1 MSVISHWQVPTI
13 FIAPGV
19 TWYRKF
25 EIRVKGKGSWW
36 IFDSFLVSR
45 NRVGQ
50 GRETL
55 LFSCLLLT
63 HLTNS
68 GKSRNPEV
76 FLPCFVD
83 FSPCPCRPLNQIWVH
98 PELSLCFLCI
108 SLIAYQAILIFEYLS
123 EVQIG
128 PHLLIE
134 ILYFMH
140 NVLLKA
146 QSFYFF
152 NVSLLLSP
160 YLPPFP
166 SPPDSSWKAQNLFS
180 KW

>member
-13 FIAPGV
+13 FIAPGM

-83 FSPCPCRPLNQIWVH
+83 FSPCPLPASKPDMSPSWIVFVFSLYISYCLSGNLDIW
-98 PELSLCFLCI
+98 I
-108 SLIAYQAILIFEYLS
+108 SFRSA
-123 EVQIG
+123 
-128 PHLLIE
+128 
-134 ILYFMH
+134 
-140 NVLLKA
+140 NRTT
-146 QSFYFF
+146 
-152 NVSLLLSP
+152 SP
-160 YLPPFP
+160 YRNFIFYVQC
-166 SPPDSSWKAQNLFS
+166 SIKSTVFLFL
-180 KW
+180 